1 MKNFLT
7 ALLLTSTILF
17 SQEQIPIT
25 INDYGLIFI
34 KVKVNDEPGTFLL
47 DTGGGAHVLS
57 NNFFNKIKGET
68 DESGFYTG
76 FRHNGERIDTKV
88 YTANSIS
95 VGSLNQ
101 IEPKIGM
108 YPPLDKYGIDG
119 ILSLMIFKN
128 TPFTIDFMNL
138 QVILE
143 TDESLF
149 ELEKLS
155 EIHPIL
161 FDSERDLVLDM
172 FIKICLNDSV
182 SLLAEFDTGAGFETF
197 LLNKF
202 YADKFNLPLDS
213 LNNTNCK
220 ISLCGSE
227 TISNNKK
234 SATVKDDLIYEG
246 LIGSGLF
253 KNSKLTI
260 DIPNKRI
267 LVSK

>member
-1 MKNFLT
+1 
-7 ALLLTSTILF
+7 
-17 SQEQIPIT
+17 
-25 INDYGLIFI
+25 
-34 KVKVNDEPGTFLL
+34 
-47 DTGGGAHVLS
+47 
-57 NNFFNKIKGET
+57 
-68 DESGFYTG
+68 
-76 FRHNGERIDTKV
+76 
-88 YTANSIS
+88 
-95 VGSLNQ
+95 
-101 IEPKIGM
+101 
-108 YPPLDKYGIDG
+108 
-119 ILSLMIFKN
+119 
-128 TPFTIDFMNL
+128 TIDFMNL
-138 QVILE
+138 QIILE

-202 YADKFNLPLDS
+202 YADKLNLTLDS

-227 TISNNKK
+227 IISDNKK

-253 KNSKLTI
+253 KNSKLT
-260 DIPNKRI
+260 
-267 LVSK
+267 